1 MGISFPGY
9 PSPDGGWVEPF
20 RKRTPGLEC
29 ALCQS
34 RGLVPGLE
42 RVSALVFQFL
52 DFLYNFIFS
61 WDAPKPFI
69 NLLGYLGSFYNFW
82 PSFKSFLFGAPD
94 FLHARPLG
102 CFLPLCAFAQVKM
115 TFSCSSNNHRVS
127 GWFNPV
133 IPIQNS
139 CSDHAGIKFL
149 LQIIWNPDPRE
160 VPLFRIIE
168 LSRRTRNCFPDNV
181 FVAYLPITI
190 MPYAWKREVINIQIF

>member
-1 MGISFPGY
+1 MEGK
-9 PSPDGGWVEPF
+9 WNRF

-34 RGLVPGLE
+34 WGLAPRLE
-42 RVSALVFQFL
+42 RISALIFRFL

-94 FLHARPLG
+94 FHHARPLS
-102 CFLPLCAFAQVKM
+102 CVLPLWASAQVKM
-115 TFSCSSNNHRVS
+115 TFSYSLNNHRIS
-127 GWFNPV
+127 GWLNPV
-133 IPIQNS
+133 ISIQSS
-139 CSDHAGIKFL
+139 CSDHPGIKFL
-149 LQIIWNPDPRE
+149 LQIILNPDPRE
-160 VPLFRIIE
+160 VTLFPIIE
-168 LSRRTRNCFPDNV
+168 LSRQTRNCFPDNV

-190 MPYAWKREVINIQIF
+190 MPYAWKREVINIQIFLLNINK